1 MKGGDNMKNF
11 ELPDLKIKEFE
22 HETLITLSGSER
34 GGGGERGDTEI
45 GGGGGRE
52 EF

>member
-1 MKGGDNMKNF
+1 MKKF

-22 HETLITLSGSER
+22 HETLITLSGSES
-34 GGGGERGDTEI
+34 GGSGGRGDIEI
-45 GGGGGRE
+45 GGGGRE